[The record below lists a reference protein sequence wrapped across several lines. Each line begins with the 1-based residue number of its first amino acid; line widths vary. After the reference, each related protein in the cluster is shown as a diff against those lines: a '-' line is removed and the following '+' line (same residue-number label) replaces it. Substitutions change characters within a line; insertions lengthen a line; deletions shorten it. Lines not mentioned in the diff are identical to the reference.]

1 MKTIQDQTN
10 NYVINQKFKSNA
22 FDASIHLTY
31 FSQYFSW
38 YIVIT
43 DLDLLAFQYQND
55 TMLV

>member
-22 FDASIHLTY
+22 FDDLM
-31 FSQYFSW
+31 
-38 YIVIT
+38 T

-55 TMLV
+55 TMSV